1 MKIIFAQGNP
11 GNQYEKTR
19 HNIGWMVID
28 KLAKQL
34 NAAFIHKPKFSASI
48 AESSLNGEKIL
59 LVKPLTFYNDTG
71 VSARALI
78 DFYKISTKDI
88 LVLHDDLMIDFGK
101 LRIRLSGRDA
111 GNNGVKSLNAYLGK
125 DFARLRIGIYTIL
138 RNKIHDKDFVLKKF
152 TKDEIQ
158 LIEEKIIPQS
168 IKIIHDFIND
178 NLEPTSWSAL

>member
-19 HNIGWMVID
+19 HNIGWMIID

-34 NAAFIHKPKFSASI
+34 DAAFIHKPKFSASI
-48 AESSLNGEKIL
+48 AESS
-59 LVKPLTFYNDTG
+59 FYNDTG

-111 GNNGVKSLNAYLGK
+111 GNNGVKSLNTHLGK

-168 IKIIHDFIND
+168 IEIIHDFIND

>member
-19 HNIGWMVID
+19 HNIRWMVID

-34 NAAFIHKPKFSASI
+34 DADFIHKPKFSASI

-111 GNNGVKSLNAYLGK
+111 GNNGVKSLNAHLGK

-168 IKIIHDFIND
+168 IEIIHDFIND

>member
-1 MKIIFAQGNP
+1 MMI
-11 GNQYEKTR
+11 
-19 HNIGWMVID
+19 
-28 KLAKQL
+28 
-34 NAAFIHKPKFSASI
+34 
-48 AESSLNGEKIL
+48 
-59 LVKPLTFYNDTG
+59 
-71 VSARALI
+71 
-78 DFYKISTKDI
+78 
-88 LVLHDDLMIDFGK
+88 LMIDFGK

-111 GNNGVKSLNAYLGK
+111 GNNGVKSLNAHLGK